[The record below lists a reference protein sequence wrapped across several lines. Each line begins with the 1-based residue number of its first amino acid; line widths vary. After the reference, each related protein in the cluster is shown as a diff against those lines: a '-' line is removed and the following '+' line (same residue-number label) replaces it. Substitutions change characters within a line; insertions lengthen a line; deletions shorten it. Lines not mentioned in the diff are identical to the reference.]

1 MKEAIIFYGLFPSGI
16 GAGYAVLYIISMIYG
31 AV

>member
-16 GAGYAVLYIISMIYG
+16 GAGYAVLYLISMIYQ
-31 AV
+31 A